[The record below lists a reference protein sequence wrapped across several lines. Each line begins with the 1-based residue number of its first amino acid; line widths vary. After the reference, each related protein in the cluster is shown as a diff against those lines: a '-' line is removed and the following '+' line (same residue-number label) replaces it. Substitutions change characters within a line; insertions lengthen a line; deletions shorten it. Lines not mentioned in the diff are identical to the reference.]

1 MLIGTHSDMMEKRE
15 VMDEEIKESADS
27 LKYGY
32 FITSALDGT
41 NVDVAFQELAKVI
54 LSKSKKEEKE
64 IKGFIFF
71 WLIIVGS
78 VNLGEIQQSKSGC
91 AC

>member
-15 VMDEEIKESADS
+15 VSDEEIKESADS
-27 LKYGY
+27 LKYGS

-41 NVDVAFQELAKVI
+41 NVELAFKELAKVI

-64 IKGFIFF
+64 IKGI
-71 WLIIVGS
+71 G
-78 VNLGEIQQSKSGC
+78 
-91 AC
+91 